1 MILPIYLAKKFIKAF
16 AISVSASYSIFFIFS
31 LIGNLGEKFS
41 FNLIFYL
48 SILNSFQI
56 FSYIPSQ
63 LFILS
68 LCLLI
73 IQLKSKNEL
82 IIIKEYID
90 LKKLFLI
97 IFPVMALFTFIE
109 IKKDN
114 FSKYIENQKLNLMNS
129 KNLGDTKILI
139 TSDEDKKKY
148 TIFNEYDV
156 DKATISQYL
165 SFETK
170 NQKILKGEFSTDLN
184 LQENTLYGFNTT
196 IFENNDFINEDLSK
210 ELFQNFRN
218 FWSLSKST
226 IIKTKSNN
234 INSNYNIIHSIIFN
248 GLFYL
253 CMSIVFLSKRLVDR
267 GMNTMK
273 FFLMI
278 LSIFLYYLLI
288 PNIKLNNYHHLF
300 QLISIIIFIL
310 IFIRIKQYE

>member
-16 AISVSASYSIFFIFS
+16 VISAGASYSIFFIFS

-41 FNLIFYL
+41 FNLILYL

-68 LCLLI
+68 LCLFI
-73 IQLKSKNEL
+73 IHLKSKNEL
-82 IIIKEYID
+82 IIIKEYIE

-97 IFPVMALFTFIE
+97 IFPVLSLFTFIE
-109 IKKDN
+109 IKKDH
-114 FSKYIENQKLNLMNS
+114 FSKYIENTKLNLINS
-129 KNLGDTKILI
+129 KNLGDSKILI
-139 TSDEDKKKY
+139 TLEEDKKKY
-148 TIFNEYDV
+148 TIFNGYDG
-156 DKATISQYL
+156 DKAIISQYL

-170 NQKILKGEFSTDLN
+170 NQKILKGEFSNNLN
-184 LQENTLYGFNTT
+184 FHENTLYGLNTT
-196 IFENNDFINEDLSK
+196 IFENNDFRNEDLSK

-253 CMSIVFLSKRLVDR
+253 CMSIIFLSKRLVDR